1 MCCSKIEDPPRFS
14 CSNKTS
20 NIERNLKR
28 RNSLKPIKN
37 ITRKINIIRNSWKGI
52 NSKENLKPTHLKNIN
67 VGYAMKKALCK
78 WLSLKKK
85 VNIKMFEDFNDL
97 ELITDSG
104 DISDKDSIYYPS
116 DENLNSSN

>member
-28 RNSLKPIKN
+28 RNSLKSIKN

-67 VGYAMKKALCK
+67 VGYAMKKGIIQMIV
-78 WLSLKKK
+78 LKEKSK
-85 VNIKMFEDFNDL
+85 HQNVWGF
-97 ELITDSG
+97 
-104 DISDKDSIYYPS
+104 
-116 DENLNSSN
+116 